1 MHIAPL
7 SPTVDTLA
15 HNVEETVQQVQHPYA
30 DEVEPVG
37 RDQPDHREPD
47 PAKLQINLSLLQ
59 GKEMI
64 WPNLRT

>member
-7 SPTVDTLA
+7 SLTVDTLA
-15 HNVEETVQQVQHPYA
+15 HNVEETMQQVQHPYA

-47 PAKLQINLSLLQ
+47 PANLQINLFRFLQ
-59 GKEMI
+59 TGENEMGI
-64 WPNLRT
+64 N